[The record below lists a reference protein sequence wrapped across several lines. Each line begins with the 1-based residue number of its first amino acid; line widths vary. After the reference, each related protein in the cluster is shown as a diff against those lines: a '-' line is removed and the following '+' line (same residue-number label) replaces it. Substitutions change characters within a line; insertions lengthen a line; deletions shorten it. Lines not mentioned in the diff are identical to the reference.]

1 KIGLVFG
8 LSEYLLGFY
17 WMFSIV
23 EGYDINYQIVM
34 SITILGII
42 TIIALL
48 LGMSSYI
55 VKRLSNNSV
64 FLLCFI
70 YPIYLYAI
78 RMDKVMAVYWLS
90 LVCK

>member
-1 KIGLVFG
+1 MTLFG

-48 LGMSSYI
+48 LGMSSYVQLI
-55 VKRLSNNSV
+55 FLVNKTEKVNNN
-64 FLLCFI
+64 
-70 YPIYLYAI
+70 
-78 RMDKVMAVYWLS
+78 K
-90 LVCK
+90 